1 MIDGSDNDEAVVTKA
16 AERDEPRR
24 VARAA
29 QPRAS
34 ALSRRYGRS
43 KRLVAGRR
51 VKFTDEDGS
60 VFTGTIAEV
69 VDAEGER
76 VLRVQLDMD
85 PDAAPAEESA
95 AEIVEVPARSCRTS
109 RAPGE

>member
-1 MIDGSDNDEAVVTKA
+1 MMDESNSSEATASV
-16 AERDEPRR
+16 EPRPGGR
-24 VARAA
+24 SSR
-29 QPRAS
+29 PRAG

-51 VKFTDEDGS
+51 VKFTDEDGT
-60 VFTGTIAEV
+60 VFAGTIAEV
-69 VDAEGER
+69 VDGEGER